1 MIFTPNFCDF
11 LTFDSSAS
19 PNTRKLVFLLT
30 ESVTLPPWD
39 SMNSFTPSRLNP

>member
-1 MIFTPNFCDF
+1 
-11 LTFDSSAS
+11 
-19 PNTRKLVFLLT
+19 VFLLT